1 MAIVTVDTLVE
12 GVRRDDV
19 FTWLSEPSRH
29 EALLKAGFLEVRAV
43 GPNAWSMTI
52 PVPARPVEVIYRF
65 RAPDDEHGGRRVL
78 VDLDGPRTKGELH
91 FSLRTMKPSTNTMV
105 TVHAD
110 YKSGRLLGPLL
121 DRFFLEKAMR
131 EGMTGMLAELQRTV
145 SGSGGAA

>member
-19 FTWLSEPSRH
+19 FAWLSDPSRH
-29 EALLKAGFLEVRAV
+29 EALLKAGFLEVKPT
-43 GPNAWSMTI
+43 GPNTWSLTI
-52 PVPARPVEVIYRF
+52 PVPARPVQVTYRF
-65 RAPDDEHGGRRVL
+65 RAPDDDHGGRRVL
-78 VDLDGPRTKGELH
+78 VDLDGARTKGELH
-91 FSLRTMKPSTNTMV
+91 FSMRTMKPSTNTLV

-131 EGMTGMLAELQRTV
+131 DGMAGMLAELKRTV
-145 SGSGGAA
+145 AGSGGAV